1 MCLTEHETFMI
12 EPALTSS
19 GTGLITGFS
28 GEAEHVKKKVAL
40 LIRMQTDE

>member
-1 MCLTEHETFMI
+1 MI

-28 GEAEHVKKKVAL
+28 GEAEDVKQREAL
-40 LIRMQTDE
+40 LFRMQTDE